1 VPTLPGL
8 LPMKARMSAF
18 EGREGVLL
26 ACFFKMA
33 VLRRA
38 HDPEKW

>member
-1 VPTLPGL
+1 
-8 LPMKARMSAF
+8 MSAF

-26 ACFFKMA
+26 ACFFKII

-38 HDPEKW
+38 HDPEKWLPVFGQDHA